1 MTQQTKFNRS
11 DAETIYACLSEGK
24 SLLSICEVMG
34 IAYSTARGWER
45 DNPEHAANST
55 RARELGCH
63 FLAEQCLQIADT
75 PLEGVETTSK
85 PGGIVEERRGDMLGH
100 RKLQID
106 TRMRLIGKW
115 APKVYGDKLAIGGA
129 DDLPPVAVVPLDLS
143 GVPLGELM
151 TAIKARDA
159 AAKSDV

>member
-1 MTQQTKFNRS
+1 MMQSTFNQE
-11 DAETIYACLSEGK
+11 DAETIYACLAEGK

-34 IAYSTARGWER
+34 IPYSTARQWER
-45 DNPEHAANST
+45 DNPEHAANSA

-75 PLEGVETTSK
+75 PLEGVETTTK
-85 PGGIVEERRGDMLGH
+85 ADGGIEEKRGDMLAH

-115 APKVYGDKLAIGGA
+115 APKIYGDKLAIGGA
-129 DDLPPVAVVPLDLS
+129 EDLPPFSVSAIDASQLS
-143 GVPLGELM
+143 TEALAEIM
-151 TAIKARDA
+151 KAKDA
-159 AAKSDV
+159 ANRG